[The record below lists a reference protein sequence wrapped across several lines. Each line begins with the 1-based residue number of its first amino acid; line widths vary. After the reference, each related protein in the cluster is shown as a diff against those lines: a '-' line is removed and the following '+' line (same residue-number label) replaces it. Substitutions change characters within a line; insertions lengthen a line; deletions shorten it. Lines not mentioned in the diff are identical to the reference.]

1 MISTVQIIGNLN
13 RYGCFLIING
23 PSELQHTDLTADL
36 SNRVL
41 NIELPAIF
49 TVFIGVFKLFNFD
62 FTFLIAIGCYSD
74 GAYFSSLMVNIV
86 LIGVVVVGSF
96 IFAKYELS
104 QIDKTSHD
112 EETHKAEVQKIFDMF
127 DLDGNG
133 IELDEVA
140 VICRRISPKATAAE
154 IEALFHSADTD
165 GSGVIDFEEFYAAV
179 ADDVPDVAVE
189 GSKWSVVRDSVKKK
203 QKRHH
208 YKNKHSFFHHDK
220 NKHSFDLRIL
230 VRKQKVSTIKADAM
244 GRLFL
249 LTFLLY
255 PSCDPTASV
264 CSYVW

>member
-1 MISTVQIIGNLN
+1 MNVE
-13 RYGCFLIING
+13 F
-23 PSELQHTDLTADL
+23 
-36 SNRVL
+36 
-41 NIELPAIF
+41 PAIF
-49 TVFIGVFKLFNFD
+49 TEFIGIFLKLFNFD

-74 GAYFSSLMVNIV
+74 GAYFSSLMMNIV

-112 EETHKAEVQKIFDMF
+112 EETHKAEVQKIFDRF

-154 IEALFHSADTD
+154 IEALFQSADTD

-179 ADDVPDVAVE
+179 ADDVPADDVPDVAVE
-189 GSKWSVVRDSVKKK
+189 NSSWSIVRDAVKKK
-203 QKRHH
+203 QKRHQ
-208 YKNKHSFFHHDK
+208 YKNKHSLFHRDK

-264 CSYVW
+264 CSYIW